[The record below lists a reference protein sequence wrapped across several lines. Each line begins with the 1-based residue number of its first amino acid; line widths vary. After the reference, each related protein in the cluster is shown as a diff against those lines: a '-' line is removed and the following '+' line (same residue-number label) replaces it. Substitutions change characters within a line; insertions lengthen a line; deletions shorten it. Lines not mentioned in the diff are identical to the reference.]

1 MKILLATF
9 FVIPHL
15 GGLWNYMQQ
24 LRKELTSLGHEV
36 DLLGSGE
43 NQDFIYIFNK
53 NEKYIGDINI
63 LNSEKNKSVTTT
75 DFFVKR
81 YQALIQFYESSLRK
95 LDINQYDL
103 IHTQDVFSTGIVNKV
118 RPQKTAL
125 VASLHGSVA
134 HELKHFHIKKSPTSQ
149 LAYKYFDQ
157 IEYDGASS
165 AEYTIVANE
174 WLKNKLI
181 FEYKAPGKN
190 IKILH
195 YGYDI
200 KNFFNKLKGQSSIS
214 APFGKKVIIFTGR
227 LVELKG
233 VHFLISSLQ
242 MLKQTREDWV
252 CWIVGDGVKFTSLQ
266 KQVNDLKLNNEVIFW
281 GSRKDVPSLLSKSD
295 IFVLPSLFENQPLS
309 VIEAQLLGKAVI
321 VSDAGGLPEMIKHR
335 STGIITKAGNPQHL
349 TNAINELLENES
361 FREVLGQNAQK
372 WAMTFW
378 SQEKAIKKLIK
389 IYDQAISERK
399 KA

>member
-1 MKILLATF
+1 MEIQISLTR
-9 FVIPHL
+9 
-15 GGLWNYMQQ
+15 
-24 LRKELTSLGHEV
+24 RKTNPFS
-36 DLLGSGE
+36 
-43 NQDFIYIFNK
+43 
-53 NEKYIGDINI
+53 
-63 LNSEKNKSVTTT
+63 T

-103 IHTQDVFSTGIVNKV
+103 IHTQDVFSTGIVNRI

-134 HELKHFHIKKSPTSQ
+134 HELKHFHIKKSPTSE

-157 IEYDGASS
+157 IEYEGASS

-181 FEYKAPGKN
+181 FEYKAPGRN

-200 KNFFNKLKGQSSIS
+200 ENFFNKLKGQSSIS
-214 APFGKKVIIFTGR
+214 DPTGKKVIIFMGR

-242 MLKQTREDWV
+242 ILKQTRKDWV

-361 FREVLGQNAQK
+361 FRKELGQNAQK

-399 KA
+399 KP